1 MSMVFYAV
9 VRTARITHPYSNVT
23 RQGRNGAFE
32 SKMVMISA
40 ASDRDY
46 KHSVQNADGT
56 ITQERQSDFF
66 NLRFGGPL
74 ADNAAKY
81 LCAVDS
87 NGKLI
92 SRRILVRGHIETYQ
106 AERESVVQF
115 VDNGVT
121 KQLGVKLPE
130 TRQVYVVENF
140 EFLDANPVNK
150 TATVV
155 TGAQPAQPAQSATVA
170 QPAQPAQF
178 ATVAQ
183 PAQPAQFATV
193 AQPAQPATVAQ
204 PQAPVANTAT
214 AEVAPF

>member
-1 MSMVFYAV
+1 MAMQFYAV

-56 ITQERQSDFF
+56 VTQERQSDFF

-150 TATVV
+150 NSAPTATVV
-155 TGAQPAQPAQSATVA
+155 TGAPVAQSVQSAPIA
-170 QPAQPAQF
+170 QPAQPA
-178 ATVAQ
+178 
-183 PAQPAQFATV
+183 P
-193 AQPAQPATVAQ
+193 VAQ

>member
-1 MSMVFYAV
+1 MSMQFYAV
-9 VRTARITHPYSNVT
+9 VRTARITHPYSNVN
-23 RQGRNGAFE
+23 RPGRNGTFE
-32 SKMVMISA
+32 SKMVMLSG

-56 ITQERQSDFF
+56 VTQERQSDFF

-74 ADNAAKY
+74 ADTANKY

-92 SRRILVRGHIETYQ
+92 SRRILVRGHVETYPS
-106 AERESVVQF
+106 ERESVVQF

-121 KQLGVKLPE
+121 KQLAVKLPE

-150 TATVV
+150 NSTPTATVV
-155 TGAQPAQPAQSATVA
+155 TGAPVA
-170 QPAQPAQF
+170 QPVQSAPVAQAQPVQSA
-178 ATVAQ
+178 
-183 PAQPAQFATV
+183 P
-193 AQPAQPATVAQ
+193 VAQ

>member
-1 MSMVFYAV
+1 MSMQFYAV
-9 VRTARITHPYSNVT
+9 VRTARITHPYSVNT
-23 RQGRNGAFE
+23 RNGRNGAFE
-32 SKMVMISA
+32 SRMLMLSA

-56 ITQERQSDFF
+56 VTQERQSDFF

-81 LCAVDS
+81 LCAVDN

-115 VDNGVT
+115 VENGVT

-150 TATVV
+150 NSAPTATVV
-155 TGAQPAQPAQSATVA
+155 TAQPAPIAQPQAPIAQPAQSAPV
-170 QPAQPAQF
+170 QPQSVQSVP
-178 ATVAQ
+178 
-183 PAQPAQFATV
+183 
-193 AQPAQPATVAQ
+193 VAQ

>member
-1 MSMVFYAV
+1 MSMQFYAV
-9 VRTARITHPYSNVT
+9 IRTARITHPYSNVS
-23 RQGRNGAFE
+23 RQGRNGTFE
-32 SKMVMISA
+32 SKMVMLSG

-74 ADNAAKY
+74 ADTANKY

-121 KQLGVKLPE
+121 KQLAVKLPE

-150 TATVV
+150 NSAPTATVV
-155 TGAQPAQPAQSATVA
+155 TGAPVA
-170 QPAQPAQF
+170 QPVPVAQAQPVQSAP
-178 ATVAQ
+178 VAQ
-183 PAQPAQFATV
+183 PVQSAP
-193 AQPAQPATVAQ
+193 VAQ
-204 PQAPVANTAT
+204 PQAPIANTAT